1 MKAKWFKNLFYGII
15 LISFSTLLVSCVR
28 GSDSEIDT
36 IPGLPQPI
44 ARDGVLITSAG
55 QSTDTYIVKD
65 IVNQLMIHNYFMPQ
79 AKPDDLQDIRTIVF
93 VVGYSPIGEKLHS
106 FSFDDEIKRIKALVN
121 KSKDEGMTV
130 ITVIIGGKQRRN
142 SKTDEL
148 LKIIC
153 TRTDYLIGV
162 REANSDNFL
171 SELAEKNNI
180 PMTLV
185 KSVNDISEPFASAFR

>member
-1 MKAKWFKNLFYGII
+1 MKTKWFKNLFFGII
-15 LISFSTLLVSCVR
+15 LISFSSMLISCTNRNV
-28 GSDSEIDT
+28 SEINT

-44 ARDGVLITSAG
+44 AREGVLITSAG

-65 IVNQLMIHNYFMPQ
+65 IANQLMIHNYFMPQ
-79 AKPDDLQDIRTIVF
+79 AKPEDLQDIRTIVF

-106 FSFDDEIKRIKALVN
+106 FSYDDEKKRIEALVN
-121 KSKDEGMTV
+121 KSKDQGMTV

-142 SKTDEL
+142 SRTDEL

-162 REANSDNFL
+162 REANSDDFL
-171 SELAEKNNI
+171 SELAGKNNI